1 MAMIICPKCG
11 GQISDR
17 APRCPHCGYVR
28 SNDNQ
33 PQQPTPTPPAAPAP
47 PAPQQQ
53 PTPTPQ
59 LTPTQRPTATSGG
72 KLNTTHIVIIAA
84 ALIVGIAICVAAILL
99 TRDDEKQAEIIET
112 APIESSYSTT
122 DDGEEQHIEADEF
135 QPDQAAEEDFI
146 WLSDSRIDISDI
158 AIHGYSTDDARV
170 LRNAIF
176 ARHGYRFKSQDLR
189 DYFNQFSWYMPR
201 FDDVT
206 SHLSE
211 VEREN
216 IQFLKS
222 LE

>member
-33 PQQPTPTPPAAPAP
+33 PPQPTP

-53 PTPTPQ
+53 PIPQ
-59 LTPTQRPTATSGG
+59 PTQAPAQRPAAKSGG
-72 KLNTTHIVIIAA
+72 KLTTTHIVIIAA

-99 TRDDEKQAEIIET
+99 TRNDEKQSEIIEV
-112 APIESSYSTT
+112 APIESPYSTT

-146 WLSDSRIDISDI
+146 WLSDSYINMEDIID
-158 AIHGYSTDDARV
+158 HGYSSSDARV

-216 IQFLKS
+216 IQYLKS

>member
-33 PQQPTPTPPAAPAP
+33 PPQPTP

-53 PTPTPQ
+53 PIPQ
-59 LTPTQRPTATSGG
+59 PTQAPAQRPAAKSGG
-72 KLNTTHIVIIAA
+72 KLTTTHIVIIAA

-99 TRDDEKQAEIIET
+99 TREDEKQAEIIEV
-112 APIESSYSTT
+112 APIESTYTT
-122 DDGEEQHIEADEF
+122 DDVEDQHIEADEF

-146 WLSDSRIDISDI
+146 WLSDSYINMNDIID
-158 AIHGYSTDDARV
+158 HGYSRSDARV

-176 ARHGYRFKSQDLR
+176 ARHGYRFKSQDLK
-189 DYFNQFSWYMPR
+189 DYFNQYSWYMPR

-216 IQFLKS
+216 IQYLKS

>member
-1 MAMIICPKCG
+1 MAIIVCKNCG
-11 GQISDR
+11 KKLSDR

-33 PQQPTPTPPAAPAP
+33 PPQPTP

-53 PTPTPQ
+53 PIPQ
-59 LTPTQRPTATSGG
+59 PTQAPAQRPAAKSGG
-72 KLNTTHIVIIAA
+72 KLTTTHIVIIAA

-99 TRDDEKQAEIIET
+99 TRNDEKQSEIIEV
-112 APIESSYSTT
+112 APIESPYSTT
-122 DDGEEQHIEADEF
+122 EDGEEQHIEADEF
-135 QPDQAAEEDFI
+135 QPDAAAAATEEDFI
-146 WLSDSRIDISDI
+146 WLSDSSITLEDIID
-158 AIHGYSTDDARV
+158 HGYDNSDVRI

-176 ARHGYRFKSQDLR
+176 ARHGYRFKSQDLQE
-189 DYFNQFSWYMPR
+189 YFSQFSWYIPR

-216 IQFLKS
+216 IKFLKS
-222 LE
+222 LEQ

>member
-33 PQQPTPTPPAAPAP
+33 PPQPTP

-53 PTPTPQ
+53 PIPQ
-59 LTPTQRPTATSGG
+59 PTQAPAQRPAAKSGG
-72 KLNTTHIVIIAA
+72 KLTTTHIVIIAA

-99 TRDDEKQAEIIET
+99 TREDEKQAEIIEV
-112 APIESSYSTT
+112 APIESTYTT

-135 QPDQAAEEDFI
+135 QQEEAAAEEDFI
-146 WLSDSRIDISDI
+146 WLSDSYINMNDIID
-158 AIHGYSTDDARV
+158 HGYSRSDARV

-176 ARHGYRFKSQDLR
+176 ARHGYRFKSQDLK

-201 FDDVT
+201 FADVT

>member
-1 MAMIICPKCG
+1 MIICPKCG

-33 PQQPTPTPPAAPAP
+33 SQQPTPTPPAAP
-47 PAPQQQ
+47 
-53 PTPTPQ
+53 TPQ
-59 LTPTQRPTATSGG
+59 RTPAQRPAATSGS

-99 TRDDEKQAEIIET
+99 TRDNEKQAEIIEA
-112 APIESSYSTT
+112 APIESPYSTT

-146 WLSDSRIDISDI
+146 WLSDSYINMEDIID
-158 AIHGYSTDDARV
+158 HGYSSSDARV

-216 IQFLKS
+216 IQYLKS

>member
-33 PQQPTPTPPAAPAP
+33 PPQPTP

-53 PTPTPQ
+53 PIPQ
-59 LTPTQRPTATSGG
+59 PTQAPAQRPAAKSGG
-72 KLNTTHIVIIAA
+72 KQPTTHIVIIAA

-99 TRDDEKQAEIIET
+99 TREDEKQAEKIEV
-112 APIESSYSTT
+112 APIESTYTT
-122 DDGEEQHIEADEF
+122 DDVEDQHIEADEF

-146 WLSDSRIDISDI
+146 WLSDSYINMNDIID
-158 AIHGYSTDDARV
+158 HGYSRSDARV

-176 ARHGYRFKSQDLR
+176 ARHGYRFKSQDLK
-189 DYFNQFSWYMPR
+189 DYFNQYSWYMPR

-216 IQFLKS
+216 IQYLKS

>member
-33 PQQPTPTPPAAPAP
+33 PPQPTP

-53 PTPTPQ
+53 PIPQ
-59 LTPTQRPTATSGG
+59 PTQAPAQRPAAKSGG
-72 KLNTTHIVIIAA
+72 KLTTTHIVIIAA

-99 TRDDEKQAEIIET
+99 THEDEKQAEIIEV
-112 APIESSYSTT
+112 APIESTYTT

-135 QPDQAAEEDFI
+135 QQEEAAAEEDFI
-146 WLSDSRIDISDI
+146 WLSDSYINMNDIID
-158 AIHGYSTDDARV
+158 HGYSRSDARV

-176 ARHGYRFKSQDLR
+176 ARHGYRFKSQDLK

>member
-1 MAMIICPKCG
+1 MIICPKCG

-33 PQQPTPTPPAAPAP
+33 PPQPTP

-53 PTPTPQ
+53 PIPQ
-59 LTPTQRPTATSGG
+59 PTQAPAQRPAAKSGG
-72 KLNTTHIVIIAA
+72 KLTTTHIVIIAA

-99 TRDDEKQAEIIET
+99 TRNDEKQSEIIEV
-112 APIESSYSTT
+112 APIESPYSTT

-146 WLSDSRIDISDI
+146 WLSDSYINMEDIID
-158 AIHGYSTDDARV
+158 HGYSSSDARV

-216 IQFLKS
+216 IQYLKS